1 MYSSSIFSETF
12 LKENNIRLDMTKMH
26 RTCIHFQM
34 GRLMNEFPTVHAEAI
49 FRKCLKNDILG
60 SKHTFQ
66 KALHYM
72 EEKDIILNPSVSIRN
87 HIGYTNRFYLVEV
100 HDEIPV
106 IQDLLKRYREY
117 IDVIFTFSSLKSAF
131 LYIGAHKE
139 LDDIKG
145 DLILEDIITEYKI
158 VFPCKEHEKYDER
171 VLPPY
176 VLDPEMNKNK
186 LLNWDAKM
194 WEIYYWLR
202 VNFRLYNS
210 EIGKKVGLD
219 PVTVA
224 RRRKKMLPSLIVHYP
239 LYAEGFDNYHMLLF
253 ILEDDFDMEELLS
266 LLSDLSGMS
275 YLMKGSKD
283 NYLCFAS
290 TRNRTF
296 SEDMRKTMRNE
307 SLKFAHLSRKWTPI
321 LDDYQKKKVEER
333 FFYMFPPQPE

>member
-1 MYSSSIFSETF
+1 
-12 LKENNIRLDMTKMH
+12 
-26 RTCIHFQM
+26 
-34 GRLMNEFPTVHAEAI
+34 
-49 FRKCLKNDILG
+49 
-60 SKHTFQ
+60 
-66 KALHYM
+66 
-72 EEKDIILNPSVSIRN
+72 
-87 HIGYTNRFYLVEV
+87 
-100 HDEIPV
+100 
-106 IQDLLKRYREY
+106 
-117 IDVIFTFSSLKSAF
+117 
-131 LYIGAHKE
+131 
-139 LDDIKG
+139 
-145 DLILEDIITEYKI
+145 
-158 VFPCKEHEKYDER
+158 
-171 VLPPY
+171 
-176 VLDPEMNKNK
+176 